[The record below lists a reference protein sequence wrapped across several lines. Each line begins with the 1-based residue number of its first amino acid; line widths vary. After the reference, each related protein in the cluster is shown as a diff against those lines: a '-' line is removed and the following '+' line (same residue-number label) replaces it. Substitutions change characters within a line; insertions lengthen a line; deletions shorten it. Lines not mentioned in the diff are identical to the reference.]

1 MPDSHASLAVDQQEQ
16 DADSLLN
23 AYRAFLAFRRTQPA
37 LVKGDVDYHPVRD
50 EVLCFE
56 RTYQQTRLLVA
67 LNFSDQTVTR
77 TAPERAEALDDAPK
91 WLSGEWQAGTLT
103 LPPFGVAIARCP
115 QAQEEDAPWDV

>member
-1 MPDSHASLAVDQQEQ
+1 VAVDQQEQ

-37 LVKGDVDYHPVRD
+37 LVKGGVRYHPVRD

-115 QAQEEDAPWDV
+115 QAQEDASWDV